1 MSRTPE
7 GAVKAKCVELL
18 KSYGAYYFYP
28 VTGGY
33 GRSGIPDIIVCYYGK
48 FLGIECKV
56 GANKPSPL
64 QEREM
69 ANIIDAGG
77 DAMVIRETNIHE
89 LEKWLQDNNVSEA
102 YGGTD

>member
-1 MSRTPE
+1 MARTPE
-7 GAVKAKCVELL
+7 NAVKTKCVELL

-33 GRSGIPDIIVCYYGK
+33 GRSGIPDIVVCYHGK
-48 FLGIECKV
+48 FLGVECKA
-56 GANKPSPL
+56 GTNKPSPL

-69 ANIIDAGG
+69 ANIVSAGG
-77 DAMVIRETNIHE
+77 HAMVIRETNIEE
-89 LEKWLQDNNVSEA
+89 LKRWLEDNADIEG